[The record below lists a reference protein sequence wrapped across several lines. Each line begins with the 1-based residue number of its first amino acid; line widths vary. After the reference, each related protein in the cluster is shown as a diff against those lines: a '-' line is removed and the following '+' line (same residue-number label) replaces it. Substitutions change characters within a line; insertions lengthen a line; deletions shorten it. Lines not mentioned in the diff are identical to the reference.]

1 MKKFISIVAL
11 ICMLATC
18 LVSCGHEHEWGNWE
32 SEYESKATYSKNG
45 IERRICNSCG
55 EEEQRDVPALGDA
68 GVQKYLNGHWR
79 EKGASKDD
87 FLIDI
92 LFDGERFTAKV
103 YMSGKE
109 YSYMGGSGKVI
120 IDEDRVT
127 LKNDDGSTY
136 IYFTYEI
143 GNDTIV
149 MIDYEISVWEKYE
162 P

>member
-1 MKKFISIVAL
+1 MKKSIGILLL
-11 ICMLATC
+11 ICTLSLC

-32 SEYESKATYSKNG
+32 SRYESKATYSKNG
-45 IERRICNSCG
+45 IEKRICNSCG
-55 EEEQRDVPALGDA
+55 EKEQRDVPALGDA
-68 GVQKYLNGHWR
+68 GVQNYLNGHWR
-79 EKGASKDD
+79 KKGASKDD

-120 IDEDRVT
+120 IDENKVT

-149 MIDYEISVWEKYE
+149 MIDYDISLWEKYE